1 MQLVLHTGAHFT
13 EHERL
18 IKTVLRNKESLAK
31 RGVIVPGPHS
41 YRSIV
46 RDTLNA
52 MHKSPASPQ
61 AREVLLDVI
70 LDGTPAQR
78 VILSDANF
86 FRTPGTA
93 IQKGVLYP
101 AAAMR
106 LRHMAELFPQD
117 DVEIFLAIR
126 NPAALIPLFHDHAV
140 NQEPAAF
147 WADRQA
153 EDIRW
158 SDTIENIRA
167 AVPDAAMTVWCA
179 EDSPLL
185 WGKVARAMMGADPRE
200 EINGEFDL
208 IERIMTEEGTGRLRD
223 YIKTHPEMP
232 EMQKHRAIE
241 AFLAKFALPEELEEE
256 ADMPGWS
263 EDRIDSLTA
272 LYDEDVELVKQIPGI
287 TFLTP

>member
-18 IKTVLRNKESLAK
+18 IRTVLRNKEALAK
-31 RGVIVPGPHS
+31 RGVVVPGPHS

-52 MHKSPASPQ
+52 MHKSPASPE

-70 LDGTPAQR
+70 LDGGPADR

-106 LRHMAELFPQD
+106 LRHMAELFPED
-117 DVEIFLAIR
+117 EIEIFLAIR
-126 NPAALIPLFHDHAV
+126 NPAALIPLFHEHAID
-140 NQEPAAF
+140 QDPAAF
-147 WADRQA
+147 WGDRQA

-167 AVPDAAMTVWCA
+167 AVPNAALTIWSA

-185 WGKVARAMMGADPRE
+185 WGAVSRAMMATAPGEA
-200 EINGEFDL
+200 INGEFDL
-208 IERIMTEEGTGRLRD
+208 LERIMTEDGMARLRA
-223 YIKTHPEMP
+223 YI
-232 EMQKHRAIE
+232 
-241 AFLAKFALPEELEEE
+241 
-256 ADMPGWS
+256 
-263 EDRIDSLTA
+263 
-272 LYDEDVELVKQIPGI
+272 
-287 TFLTP
+287 